1 MKTFDLLRQGSYS
14 DIATVGIP
22 RAFLYYRFGV
32 LWKTFFSELGCQ
44 VVLSD
49 ETDRLIVEQGDAIS
63 VDECCLASK
72 IYLGHVRSLMGC
84 CDAVFVPRYNRLGK
98 RKSFCTK
105 FQSLPDLVKTTFEGP
120 VFQSQ
125 LSDDAPE
132 SQLSLRVL
140 SLDVDEYAGISEEDA
155 FVSLGMQMGRSRKS
169 AKRAY
174 ERARKEQDS
183 YDSKIH
189 QELCSD
195 LRSRSTDSAGQE
207 KMKILIAAHPYVIH
221 DPYVGKP
228 IVDMLRGM
236 ETIPLYAD
244 HFDRSRAFK
253 RSREFSETLPWLVN
267 RELIGTILEL
277 HDEIDGVVLVS
288 AFPCGPDSMTND
300 AVMRYIK
307 GRPILSITVDSQSGT
322 AGLETRIES
331 FVDILRYQK
340 QGGYGH
346 AER

>member
-1 MKTFDLLRQGSYS
+1 MKTFDLLRQGSQG

-32 LWKTFFSELGCQ
+32 LWKTFFAELGCE
-44 VVLSD
+44 VILSD
-49 ETDRLIVEQGDAIS
+49 QTDRLIMERGDAIS

-84 CDAVFVPRYNRLGK
+84 CDAVFVPRYNRFGK

-105 FQSLPDLVKTTFEGP
+105 FDSLPDLVRTTFEGP
-120 VFQSQ
+120 VYQSQ
-125 LSDDAPE
+125 LSDEEAARQE
-132 SQLSLRVL
+132 ALRIL
-140 SLDVDEYAGISEEDA
+140 SLDVDEYEGISEKDA
-155 FVSLGMQMGRSRKS
+155 FVSLGMQMGHSRKE

-174 ERARKEQDS
+174 ERARREQDS
-183 YDSKIH
+183 YDSTLH
-189 QELCSD
+189 QELCAD
-195 LRSRSTDSAGQE
+195 LRSRSADSTGQE
-207 KMKILIAAHPYVIH
+207 KLKILVAAHPYVVH

-228 IVDMLRGM
+228 IIDMLRQM
-236 ETIPLYAD
+236 ETVPLYAD
-244 HFDRSRAFK
+244 HFDRERAFK

-300 AVMRYIK
+300 AIMRYIK
-307 GRPILSITVDSQSGT
+307 GRPMLSITVDAQSGT
-322 AGLETRIES
+322 AGLETRVES

-346 AER
+346 GER